1 MNEEY
6 KLTIFRQSRIITCV
20 FTLPIFLFIALII
33 GVEIHS
39 ITISLIFLAMILFL
53 MYYFSVGHLNIAVDK
68 NAVALTWKKKLIFN
82 YKPISKIEFRDI
94 KVIILD
100 DNQFLRKI
108 KTDKN
113 TIYINNS
120 KIKSKDAEKFISRL
134 KNEIKL
140 YDIKVLDSWQEFSE
154 KGYLRKAYLINSFLT
169 IILMIVFITLT
180 IFKGFQPYSL
190 SIFILIIPQII
201 LYNKQMKR

>member
-1 MNEEY
+1 
-6 KLTIFRQSRIITCV
+6 
-20 FTLPIFLFIALII
+20 
-33 GVEIHS
+33 
-39 ITISLIFLAMILFL
+39 